1 MKRYLSSFTLPSKTD
16 QEFALGKAVNRRTCY
31 QNVYPFGVFGA
42 WEETRLEMEPIT
54 ILYGGNGSGKTTLL
68 NLMGDALGL
77 ERRSVYNRAAFFQN
91 FVDLCQWEGERQMPA
106 GSAVLTSDDVFDDL
120 LDLRSL
126 NEGID
131 LDRQALLR
139 EYKDLRSQGFQLRS
153 LDDYGHLKKVIS
165 AQRNTGS
172 AFVRQELGG
181 ELRGKSNGET
191 ALAYFTSRV
200 TEGRLYL
207 LDEPENSLSAD
218 YQQALARF
226 LEDSARFYRC
236 QLVIATTLPSCWP
249 SKGPRFMIWMPS
261 PPAAALGGNCRRC
274 RPGPRFSGPIR
285 GSGRTIRRR
294 TMKRDELEQCLR
306 GWKVRLRD
314 SAHDV
319 EEIQRRF
326 YASKGA
332 AAVRSLEKNG
342 FAAHYAASR
351 GEAAALLLSLIPD
364 GAVVGVG
371 DSHTIYALDLDEKL
385 AAKGCQAIPSMAA
398 LTGTSYD
405 CNPPG
410 HYRAPTREEAR
421 RILAAYLTADVFLL
435 GANAIT
441 MTGEIVNVDGV
452 GSRVVGG
459 IYGPD
464 RIVVVAGINKLVP
477 DERAARERIAF
488 VAAPMN
494 NLKYDRACACVKT
507 GRCPS
512 CDAPNRICNVT
523 TILHKKPMRSDY
535 HVILIGESLG
545 F

>member
-1 MKRYLSSFTLPSKTD
+1 M
-16 QEFALGKAVNRRTCY
+16 GKAVNRRTCY

-236 QLVIATTLPSCWP
+236 QLVIATH
-249 SKGPRFMIWMPS
+249 S
-261 PPAAALGGNCRRC
+261 PFLLAL
-274 RPGPRFSGPIR
+274 
-285 GSGRTIRRR
+285 
-294 TMKRDELEQCLR
+294 
-306 GWKVRLRD
+306 
-314 SAHDV
+314 
-319 EEIQRRF
+319 
-326 YASKGA
+326 KGA
-332 AAVRSLEKNG
+332 AV
-342 FAAHYAASR
+342 Y
-351 GEAAALLLSLIPD
+351 
-364 GAVVGVG
+364 
-371 DSHTIYALDLDEKL
+371 DLDAQPPCRRPWREL
-385 AAKGCQAIPSMAA
+385 PAMQTWAAFF
-398 LTGTSYD
+398 
-405 CNPPG
+405 
-410 HYRAPTREEAR
+410 RAHQGEWEDDKEENHETR
-421 RILAAYLTADVFLL
+421 
-435 GANAIT
+435 
-441 MTGEIVNVDGV
+441 
-452 GSRVVGG
+452 
-459 IYGPD
+459 
-464 RIVVVAGINKLVP
+464 
-477 DERAARERIAF
+477 
-488 VAAPMN
+488 
-494 NLKYDRACACVKT
+494 
-507 GRCPS
+507 
-512 CDAPNRICNVT
+512 
-523 TILHKKPMRSDY
+523 
-535 HVILIGESLG
+535 
-545 F
+545 

>member
-165 AQRNTGS
+165 ASMEHGLS
-172 AFVRQELGG
+172 LCAQELGENCG
-181 ELRGKSNGET
+181 QIQWGDRP
-191 ALAYFTSRV
+191 AYFTSRV

-236 QLVIATTLPSCWP
+236 QLVIATH
-249 SKGPRFMIWMPS
+249 S
-261 PPAAALGGNCRRC
+261 PFLLAL
-274 RPGPRFSGPIR
+274 
-285 GSGRTIRRR
+285 
-294 TMKRDELEQCLR
+294 
-306 GWKVRLRD
+306 
-314 SAHDV
+314 
-319 EEIQRRF
+319 
-326 YASKGA
+326 KGA
-332 AAVRSLEKNG
+332 AVYDLDAQPPPPPLAGTAGDADLGRVFPGPSG
-342 FAAHYAASR
+342 
-351 GEAAALLLSLIPD
+351 
-364 GAVVGVG
+364 GVG
-371 DSHTIYALDLDEKL
+371 
-385 AAKGCQAIPSMAA
+385 
-398 LTGTSYD
+398 
-405 CNPPG
+405 
-410 HYRAPTREEAR
+410 
-421 RILAAYLTADVFLL
+421 
-435 GANAIT
+435 
-441 MTGEIVNVDGV
+441 
-452 GSRVVGG
+452 
-459 IYGPD
+459 
-464 RIVVVAGINKLVP
+464 
-477 DERAARERIAF
+477 
-488 VAAPMN
+488 
-494 NLKYDRACACVKT
+494 
-507 GRCPS
+507 GR
-512 CDAPNRICNVT
+512 
-523 TILHKKPMRSDY
+523 
-535 HVILIGESLG
+535 
-545 F
+545 